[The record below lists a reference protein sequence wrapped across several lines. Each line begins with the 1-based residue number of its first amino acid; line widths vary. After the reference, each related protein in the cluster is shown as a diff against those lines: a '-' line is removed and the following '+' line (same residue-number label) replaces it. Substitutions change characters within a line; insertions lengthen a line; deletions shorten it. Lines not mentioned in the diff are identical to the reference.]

1 MIYTRLELEKLT
13 LVELKDIGTRYDIK
27 GRSGWKKSNRD
38 VAIDAIL
45 GYEAVNV
52 PVVNIDNDEKV
63 ELTREKLE
71 KMTLS
76 DLKNIGTKNKVSG
89 RAKWT
94 KHNRE
99 VAINAILG
107 QNIVVVDDE
116 IVEGI
121 HEAEEKLEVEAVED
135 RELTRANLER
145 MTLAELKKI
154 GSERKINGR
163 SKWTKKNMDVAIRA
177 ILGEKELRKKKK
189 QGDGERKIKNIR
201 KKIKQRREEEKEEIQ
216 ADEYVVNKA
225 QRQYNEEIQE
235 EKEEILAR
243 MENAVIRR
251 DVEAEN
257 DRIRRIEL
265 EKANSELELNDEEK
279 EIIAMLEEAE
289 EEAEEE
295 EKEQIRKVLI
305 NFDRQKQKPVR
316 VIPYLEPD
324 VAKCLG
330 IIF

>member
-1 MIYTRLELEKLT
+1 MYTRLELEKLT

-121 HEAEEKLEVEAVED
+121 YEAEEKLEVEAVED

-177 ILGEKELRKKKK
+177 ILGEKELRKKK
-189 QGDGERKIKNIR
+189 QTEGEKKIQKIR
-201 KKIKQRREEEKEEIQ
+201 KKIKQPRQ
-216 ADEYVVNKA
+216 ADEFVVNKA

-235 EKEEILAR
+235 EKEEILVR

-265 EKANSELELNDEEK
+265 EKAKSELNNLNDEEK

-289 EEAEEE
+289 AEAEEE
-295 EKEQIRKVLI
+295 EKEQIREVLI